1 MRPYNIAVYLRA
13 KHSNILK
20 RESYLWIL
28 CFKTRSSTFSRVLWL
43 EGRGGFPSPEVS
55 PEVVLET
62 EVAVMSH
69 RESGL
74 LGGPDQV
81 MNEVTATNT
90 ISLGEF
96 SLQIV
101 DALGVVLRYAI

>member
-1 MRPYNIAVYLRA
+1 
-13 KHSNILK
+13 
-20 RESYLWIL
+20 
-28 CFKTRSSTFSRVLWL
+28 
-43 EGRGGFPSPEVS
+43 
-55 PEVVLET
+55 
-62 EVAVMSH
+62 MSH

-101 DALGVVLRYAI
+101 DALGVVLRYAIWGSEEASPRSDPAVRGLQLLVA